1 MKHANDSSWVPA
13 SARDVQ
19 EETAQATLRKIQ
31 RCQVHVP
38 LLQRSL
44 QTAYLHTAAADAG
57 RGILECGMA
66 AYIVNVRIFDLTWFR
81 SVQLQRQHI
90 GRLAIHVCCI

>member
-1 MKHANDSSWVPA
+1 MEHANDPSWIPA

-19 EETAQATLRKIQ
+19 EELAQTTLRKIQ

-44 QTAYLHTAAADAG
+44 QTAYLHTAAANAG
-57 RGILECGMA
+57 KGTFQCDVA
-66 AYIVNVRIFDLTWFR
+66 A
-81 SVQLQRQHI
+81 
-90 GRLAIHVCCI
+90 